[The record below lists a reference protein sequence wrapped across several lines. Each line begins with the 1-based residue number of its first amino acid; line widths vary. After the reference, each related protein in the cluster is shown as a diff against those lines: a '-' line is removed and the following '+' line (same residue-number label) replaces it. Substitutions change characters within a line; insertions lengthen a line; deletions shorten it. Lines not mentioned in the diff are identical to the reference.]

1 MLTRRHIRI
10 KVMQALF
17 SFYQGDQKNSNVA
30 LKALDESIQNIYNLY
45 LYELKIFWHFHA
57 FLRERLE
64 IEKIKKIPNRTRQS
78 RIDSLLNMPFMH
90 ALVSD
95 KEVLKAWD
103 KNRIDW
109 DDDVDMIRGAFFSFW
124 SKEAN
129 SDWFLSESILND
141 QEGVTWFKK
150 FYSDAI
156 ANNLSI
162 QSYYEDLN
170 IHWSDDIDAAQMMA
184 VQTLQNAKTGKPL
197 LVNLFKDKKDKIFA
211 QMLFTKCLDSH
222 LILMERVRSKSEKW
236 DYERLAPL
244 DRCIIEQSLV
254 EVMNAQEVPVKVTI
268 NEAIELA
275 KQYSTEKSPG
285 FINGLLDSLISD
297 IIKEGKV
304 KKVGR
309 GLID

>member
-17 SFYQGDQKNSNVA
+17 SFYQGDQKNSKAA

-45 LYELKIFWHFHA
+45 LYELKIFWHFHS
-57 FLRERLE
+57 FLKERLQ
-64 IEKIKKIPNRTRQS
+64 IEKIKKIPNIIRQA
-78 RIDSLLNMPFMH
+78 RIDSLLHMPFMQ
-90 ALVSD
+90 ALVLD
-95 KEVLKAWD
+95 KEVLRAWD
-103 KNRIDW
+103 KYQINW
-109 DDDVDMIRGAFFSFW
+109 DDDLDMIRGAFFSFW
-124 SKEAN
+124 SKEAH
-129 SDWFLSESILND
+129 SDWFLSDSIANEQESVI
-141 QEGVTWFKK
+141 WFKK

-197 LVNLFKDKKDKIFA
+197 LVKLFKDKEDKIFA
-211 QMLFTKCLDSH
+211 QMLFTKCLESH
-222 LILMERVRSKSEKW
+222 SNLMERVRSKSEKW

-254 EVMNAQEVPVKVTI
+254 EVINAQEVPVKVTI

-285 FINGLLDSLISD
+285 FINGLLDSLIGD
-297 IIKEGKV
+297 MIKEGKV

>member
-1 MLTRRHIRI
+1 M
-10 KVMQALF
+10 
-17 SFYQGDQKNSNVA
+17 
-30 LKALDESIQNIYNLY
+30 
-45 LYELKIFWHFHA
+45 
-57 FLRERLE
+57 
-64 IEKIKKIPNRTRQS
+64 
-78 RIDSLLNMPFMH
+78 DSLLNMPFMQ
-90 ALVSD
+90 ALVLD
-95 KEVLKAWD
+95 KEVLRAWD
-103 KNRIDW
+103 KNQINW
-109 DDDVDMIRGAFFSFW
+109 DDDIDMIRGAFFSFW
-124 SKEAN
+124 SKEAH
-129 SDWFLSESILND
+129 SDRFLSESIPNE
-141 QEGVTWFKK
+141 QEGVIWFKK

-197 LVNLFKDKKDKIFA
+197 LVKLFKDKEDKIFP
-211 QMLFTKCLDSH
+211 QMLFTKSLESH
-222 LILMERVRSKSEKW
+222 SDLMERVRSKSEKW

-254 EVMNAQEVPVKVTI
+254 EVINAQEVPVKVTI

-297 IIKEGKV
+297 MIQEGKV